1 MFKRKALKLYRKA
14 NRIEQEYGSAVAD
27 KILFARIWYKIYIQ
41 QKIKVMFKLHK
52 KSKANHIL
60 FEAETD
66 FSGNPR
72 ALYDYMIAEGY
83 NHKYKI
89 TWIVNDP
96 NEFRQYK
103 AHNVRFIR
111 RYHPKNRFREANC
124 YKAALKARYVFFAKY
139 FNFLETK
146 SAGQICVN
154 MQLGGDWKLTSEK
167 ERELIQ
173 FDYCLAPGKAFVKP
187 KAKEFSC
194 PAKKILP
201 IGEARYRQ
209 FYSGRSE
216 AEAFYQKLCGSHT
229 NLKTVFWMPL
239 YRKAVLQTWYRTGI
253 ASMTGLPLIHSI
265 MDVPKLDEIC
275 QRAGIHLLI
284 YCNSDMETLRKEAG
298 DSSHISFVAEDAL
311 READVQVYELLPKA
325 DALLSD
331 YASVAIDY
339 LLLDRPIGYVLE
351 DFGEFERANGFL
363 FPDPLTYMPGAHIRQ
378 MEDLEQFFLQI
389 AKGEDE
395 FKEQRAALRAKTHNE
410 TDDYCKRILDQFGI
424 LK

>member
-1 MFKRKALKLYRKA
+1 M
-14 NRIEQEYGSAVAD
+14 
-27 KILFARIWYKIYIQ
+27 
-41 QKIKVMFKLHK
+41 
-52 KSKANHIL
+52 
-60 FEAETD
+60 
-66 FSGNPR
+66 
-72 ALYDYMIAEGY
+72 
-83 NHKYKI
+83 
-89 TWIVNDP
+89 
-96 NEFRQYK
+96 
-103 AHNVRFIR
+103 
-111 RYHPKNRFREANC
+111 
-124 YKAALKARYVFFAKY
+124 FFAKS

-284 YCNSDMETLRKEAG
+284 
-298 DSSHISFVAEDAL
+298 
-311 READVQVYELLPKA
+311 
-325 DALLSD
+325 
-331 YASVAIDY
+331 
-339 LLLDRPIGYVLE
+339 
-351 DFGEFERANGFL
+351 
-363 FPDPLTYMPGAHIRQ
+363 
-378 MEDLEQFFLQI
+378 
-389 AKGEDE
+389 
-395 FKEQRAALRAKTHNE
+395 
-410 TDDYCKRILDQFGI
+410 
-424 LK
+424 